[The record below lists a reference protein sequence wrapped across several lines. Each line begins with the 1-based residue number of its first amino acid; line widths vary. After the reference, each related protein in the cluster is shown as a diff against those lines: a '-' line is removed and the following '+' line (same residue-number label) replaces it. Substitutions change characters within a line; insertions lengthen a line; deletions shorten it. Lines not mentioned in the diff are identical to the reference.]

1 MKTLYIL
8 RHAESSWAERDIS
21 DFERP
26 LNERGLAA
34 APFMGELMA
43 DRGIVPGV
51 ILSSPARRAKKRRLC
66 SKDPAGLRSRYTLMT
81 EYTKPARK
89 IC

>member
-8 RHAESSWAERDIS
+8 RHAKSTWTDANLS

-26 LNERGLAA
+26 LNERGVKT

-43 DRGIVPGV
+43 KKNFQPDL
-51 ILSSPARRAKKRRLC
+51 ILSSPAQRAKQTALLIK
-66 SKDPAGLRSRYTLMT
+66 KAGRMKAEIKYD
-81 EYTKPARK
+81 
-89 IC
+89 